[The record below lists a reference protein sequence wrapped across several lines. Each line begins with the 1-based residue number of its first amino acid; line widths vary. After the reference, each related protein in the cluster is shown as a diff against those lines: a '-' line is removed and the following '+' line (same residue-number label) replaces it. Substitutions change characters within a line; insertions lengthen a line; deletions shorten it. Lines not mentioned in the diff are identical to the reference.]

1 MPNRKAK
8 EKKRNKQLLNA
19 KLNREG
25 RTANQV
31 KKKRKKKKND
41 YNQVY

>member
-1 MPNRKAK
+1 MPNIKAK
-8 EKKRNKQLLNA
+8 DRKRNKRLLNA

-31 KKKRKKKKND
+31 KRRRKKQKIKKIWD
-41 YNQVY
+41 